1 MRKNPSE
8 TAIQIMFTPG
18 LQAIFPLGDKE
29 KLGSPS
35 FPVAF
40 TLIYGDNDWVT
51 NLDDDWP

>member
-1 MRKNPSE
+1 
-8 TAIQIMFTPG
+8 MFTPG

-29 KLGSPS
+29 KLGSPT